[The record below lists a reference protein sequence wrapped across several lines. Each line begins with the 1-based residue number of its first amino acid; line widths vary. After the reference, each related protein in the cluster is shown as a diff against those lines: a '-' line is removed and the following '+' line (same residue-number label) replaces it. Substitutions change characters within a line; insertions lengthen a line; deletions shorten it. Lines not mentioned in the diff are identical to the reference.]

1 MGNEVLVS
9 TQDGIMTITINRPEA
24 KNAIN
29 KAAAELIA
37 AAVDELDSN
46 DSIRVAILTGAG
58 GSFCAGMDLKAFVSG
73 EMPIVEGR
81 GFAGITEAPPK
92 KPLIAA
98 VEGFALAGGF
108 ELAITCDLIV
118 AADNSKFGIPEVK
131 RGLVAAAGGLVK
143 LPGQIPPR
151 LAMELALTGDF
162 ITAQRAYEIGLIN
175 RVVDAGT
182 VLEQAKE
189 LARTIVANGPLAVA
203 MSKKVLVESPTWPA
217 DEVFKRQGDLVMPI
231 FFSADAIEG
240 ASAFAEKRAPK
251 WQGK

>member
-1 MGNEVLVS
+1 
-9 TQDGIMTITINRPEA
+9 
-24 KNAIN
+24 
-29 KAAAELIA
+29 
-37 AAVDELDSN
+37 
-46 DSIRVAILTGAG
+46 
-58 GSFCAGMDLKAFVSG
+58 
-73 EMPIVEGR
+73 
-81 GFAGITEAPPK
+81 
-92 KPLIAA
+92 
-98 VEGFALAGGF
+98 
-108 ELAITCDLIV
+108 
-118 AADNSKFGIPEVK
+118 
-131 RGLVAAAGGLVK
+131 
-143 LPGQIPPR
+143 
-151 LAMELALTGDF
+151 MELALTGDF

-203 MSKKVLVESPTWPA
+203 MSKKVLVESPTWLA